1 MDISQCRTAQTDRC
15 RYIIQLTLHQHNIGR
30 IDCDIR
36 SGSDCNSH
44 ICPCQGRCI
53 VDAVTYHGNL
63 SFFFQRADDTFLS
76 FRKDSGNDLI
86 NACLPSDRPCCP
98 LIVPGQH
105 DYPDS
110 HVLQFFYGSCTLF
123 FDHIRYCDHTEQ
135 TVFFCKK
142 QRRLSIFCQCFH
154 LAFLFL

>member
-1 MDISQCRTAQTDRC
+1 MFCSSFTAFALEKKSEHPLAKAILLEAERQK
-15 RYIIQLTLHQHNIGR
+15 
-30 IDCDIR
+30 
-36 SGSDCNSH
+36 
-44 ICPCQGRCI
+44 
-53 VDAVTYHGNL
+53 V
-63 SFFFQRADDTFLS
+63 RADDTFLS

-142 QRRLSIFCQCFH
+142 QRRLSIFCQCFP